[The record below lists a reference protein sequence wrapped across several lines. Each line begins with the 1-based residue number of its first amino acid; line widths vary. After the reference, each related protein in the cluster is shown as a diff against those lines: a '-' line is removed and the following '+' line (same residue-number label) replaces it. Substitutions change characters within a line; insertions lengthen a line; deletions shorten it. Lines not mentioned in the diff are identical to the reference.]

1 MPTFSPKKSKE
12 EGSKQLLSFRCQGK
26 NARRYR
32 EKFVRLN
39 RSESVFRCHLVNT
52 KRWTSAKF
60 NNIQEQCQVLTIL
73 RCRENSAERCQVRLA
88 LKFLCCSVFRCVSLA
103 YHASLCSLESS
114 FPLPLFPSSKK
125 ASDEVVY
132 LCRDLLLSELAFKD
146 SIIKLSDKR
155 FFKLSDKR
163 FSRKVKVQ

>member
-1 MPTFSPKKSKE
+1 M
-12 EGSKQLLSFRCQGK
+12 GSVTRCRGK
-26 NARRYR
+26 NARRCH

-39 RSESVFRCHLVNT
+39 RSESVF
-52 KRWTSAKF
+52 
-60 NNIQEQCQVLTIL
+60 

-88 LKFLCCSVFRCVSLA
+88 LKFLCCSVFRCANLA
-103 YHASLCSLESS
+103 YHASPCSLESS
-114 FPLPLFPSSKK
+114 FPLTLFPSSKK

-155 FFKLSDKR
+155 FFKLSDK
-163 FSRKVKVQ
+163 